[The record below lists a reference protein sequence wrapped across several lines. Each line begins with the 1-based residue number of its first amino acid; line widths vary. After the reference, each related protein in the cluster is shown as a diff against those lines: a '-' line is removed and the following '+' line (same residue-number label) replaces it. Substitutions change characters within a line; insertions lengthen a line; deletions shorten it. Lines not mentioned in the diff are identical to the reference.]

1 MITFKINFMQFKA
14 AIQKVKNNKGNDI
27 ECIVIPIALNNL
39 FKGEK
44 GVYGEF
50 VAFEVKEK
58 RADSKDTHLV
68 KQSLPKDVL
77 KAMDDEAKR
86 SLPIFGNLRVWDEN
100 QPGESTSSMEPIEE
114 NDKLP
119 WE

>member
-77 KAMDDEAKR
+77 KVSLKR
-86 SLPIFGNLRVWDEN
+86 SVA
-100 QPGESTSSMEPIEE
+100 
-114 NDKLP
+114 
-119 WE
+119 